1 MNNVPRML
9 GLKEAATEFSLSYNA
24 VRQMALR
31 GAIPAVRIGKGKI
44 LVNADGI
51 AAYLNSAKLTDNA
64 VVPATVGGIRVLK

>member
-1 MNNVPRML
+1 MQQKPRML

-31 GAIPAVRIGKGKI
+31 GAIPAIRIGKGKI

-51 AAYLNSAKLTDNA
+51 AAYLNNAKLTDNTA
-64 VVPATVGGIRVLK
+64 ITAMVGGIKVLK